1 MWADETTDPLEAWG
15 RSEENPAGGWYGLR
29 KGYRG
34 RFGMYVPPLLEA
46 LGKVELT
53 HEPRNNKVRAI
64 A

>member
-1 MWADETTDPLEAWG
+1 
-15 RSEENPAGGWYGLR
+15 
-29 KGYRG
+29 
-34 RFGMYVPPLLEA
+34 VPPLLEA